1 MEHIGLKTTRL
12 RSLGGEQLILGN
24 SDVINTRIRN
34 LGRMEDRRG
43 ALKVGVTYDT
53 PRDLLAQIPGWIEEI
68 VAAQEETR
76 FDRCHL
82 SGFADSAIE
91 FDTVFYMT
99 VPSTPGSW
107 TRSRRCCSRS
117 TNGSTGTASSSRTR
131 HRSSTRSPRLV
142 DKNPLESIVWAAVA
156 AGFGPAAHGFGTHTV
171 SLPFRQDLRVRHAR
185 GVTSAGTRPASQS
198 TRMDTTD
205 FSFHTS
211 PIMLLSGTANPA
223 LAQGIADVLG
233 ERLCDVT
240 IKRFADG
247 EIFVRIDENVRGRD
261 VFLIQPT
268 NPPAENV
275 LELLILLD
283 AAKRASAARVTAVVP
298 YYGYGRSDRKDQPR
312 VSIAAKLLANLMTA
326 AGADRVLSID
336 FHQHQIQGFFDI
348 PVDHLYA
355 APVFRRYYE
364 MKKLDNLVVVATDV
378 SAAKMARGYARRLGG
393 DLAII
398 DKRRPAPNEAEVSNI
413 VGEVEGKHCIVPDDM
428 IDTAGTM
435 VSAIEVLKERGAL
448 DIYVLATH
456 PLFSGRRWSASRWPT

>member
-1 MEHIGLKTTRL
+1 
-12 RSLGGEQLILGN
+12 
-24 SDVINTRIRN
+24 
-34 LGRMEDRRG
+34 
-43 ALKVGVTYDT
+43 
-53 PRDLLAQIPGWIEEI
+53 
-68 VAAQEETR
+68 
-76 FDRCHL
+76 
-82 SGFADSAIE
+82 
-91 FDTVFYMT
+91 
-99 VPSTPGSW
+99 
-107 TRSRRCCSRS
+107 
-117 TNGSTGTASSSRTR
+117 
-131 HRSSTRSPRLV
+131 
-142 DKNPLESIVWAAVA
+142 
-156 AGFGPAAHGFGTHTV
+156 
-171 SLPFRQDLRVRHAR
+171 
-185 GVTSAGTRPASQS
+185 
-198 TRMDTTD
+198 MDTTD

-233 ERLCDVT
+233 ERLGDVT

-275 LELLILLD
+275 LELLILID

-413 VGEVEGKHCIVPDDM
+413 VGDVEGKHCIVPDDM

-435 VSAIEVLKERGAL
+435 VSAIQVLKERGAL

-456 PLFSGRRWSASRWPT
+456 PLISGPAVERLASADVKEITVTDTVPLAPGVQEALPKLTVLSVASLLAQAIESTHENTSVSKLFK